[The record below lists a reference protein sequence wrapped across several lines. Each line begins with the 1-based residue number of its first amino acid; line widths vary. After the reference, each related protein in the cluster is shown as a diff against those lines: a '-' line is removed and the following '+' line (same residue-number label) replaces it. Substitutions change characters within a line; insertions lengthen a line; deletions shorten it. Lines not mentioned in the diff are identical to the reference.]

1 MKRWS
6 RGNVLTLSLWG
17 PLIFPGL
24 GEMSRSGT
32 RVVSTLTLRWE
43 RGLVSLWVVVLVV
56 SECGS
61 VAGSHVL
68 VLAGVRVSAPS
79 VVTVLCE
86 DARSDSEWVFVDPQS
101 FSLQEA

>member
-1 MKRWS
+1 M
-6 RGNVLTLSLWG
+6 
-17 PLIFPGL
+17 IFPGQ
-24 GEMSRSGT
+24 GEMSRSGI
-32 RVVSTLTLRWE
+32 RVVSTLTVRWE
-43 RGLVSLWVVVLVV
+43 CGLVSLWVVVLVV

-68 VLAGVRVSAPS
+68 VLVGVCVSALS

-86 DARSDSEWVFVDPQS
+86 DAPSDSEWVFVDPQS